1 MLRRLS
7 IKTRLLVVSATLI
20 VALAAIT
27 LYMAEKLAA
36 NSRAVI
42 RIAELVK
49 LSNLADD
56 IRATFGEYRYWQTD
70 LAVSLLRQS
79 ESNANATKQHLTI
92 LLDNLASSRPDSAA
106 TLKSEVAQFETYA
119 TRAVEEYT
127 EDRRVSAIPSSPP
140 PASTASRSTPG
151 W

>member
-20 VALAAIT
+20 VALA

-36 NSRAVI
+36 NSRAVT

-56 IRATFGEYRYWQTD
+56 IRSTFGEYRYWQTD

-79 ESNANATKQHLTI
+79 EANVTATKQHLTT
-92 LLDNLASSRPDSAA
+92 LLDNLASFRPDSAA
-106 TLKSEVAQFETYA
+106 
-119 TRAVEEYT
+119 
-127 EDRRVSAIPSSPP
+127 
-140 PASTASRSTPG
+140 
-151 W
+151 